1 MTEDVIKKVDSIRF
15 NMLSP
20 QAVKKI
26 SVAKIVTPEL
36 YDREGY
42 PVDGGLMDIRMGV
55 IDPGLRCKTCGAK
68 LKECPGHFGYM
79 ELARPVLHIKYLDEI
94 LTELEQQKV
103 SQFIMDEDMK
113 RAVKKVLLYHLYY
126 SGTVKKGIDIDP
138 MENCALIYANNP
150 KISDKEMADYSRAVY
165 QGLNALEL
173 GFSDLE
179 RYKLEEMPKL
189 ERNPAR

>member
-1 MTEDVIKKVDSIRF
+1 
-15 NMLSP
+15 MLN
-20 QAVKKI
+20 K
-26 SVAKIVTPEL
+26 
-36 YDREGY
+36 
-42 PVDGGLMDIRMGV
+42 
-55 IDPGLRCKTCGAK
+55 
-68 LKECPGHFGYM
+68 
-79 ELARPVLHIKYLDEI
+79 KYLDEI